1 MNIVYDE
8 EYKSFHLYNE
18 KISYVNENRKE
29 LLFITLLFRKENSQ
43 MERSCEN
50 VLL

>member
-8 EYKSFHLYNE
+8 EYNHSICTMKDQLC
-18 KISYVNENRKE
+18 NENRKE

>member
-18 KISYVNENRKE
+18 KISYVMKIEKNCYLSHCYFGKRIRRWNEAAK
-29 LLFITLLFRKENSQ
+29 
-43 MERSCEN
+43 MY
-50 VLL
+50 